1 MACHFPIAAFPTEIK
16 EYEEIYKIIQ
26 QNIVLIGAK
35 YGEIYQ
41 LFPMRNFPIENAKT
55 QILLVQY

>member
-16 EYEEIYKIIQ
+16 EYEEIYKIIH
-26 QNIVLIGAK
+26 QNIVLIAAK